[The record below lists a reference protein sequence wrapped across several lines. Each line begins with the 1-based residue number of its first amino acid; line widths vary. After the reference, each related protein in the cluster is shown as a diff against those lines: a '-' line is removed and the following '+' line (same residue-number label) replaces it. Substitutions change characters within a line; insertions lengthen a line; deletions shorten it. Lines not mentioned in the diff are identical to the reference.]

1 MFIGERTLPSD
12 KNFKAIR
19 LSRFQKLAVL
29 KPRPALI
36 TNRENIVFAE
46 VVPQQM
52 RQIFVEPDSHA
63 TCYPRRER
71 ANSMSR

>member
-1 MFIGERTLPSD
+1 
-12 KNFKAIR
+12 
-19 LSRFQKLAVL
+19 
-29 KPRPALI
+29 
-36 TNRENIVFAE
+36 VFAE